1 MSYNETKDIAI
12 KYNTYYIK
20 NKYQLNK
27 KPLSYDDWY
36 GKYISTNNTDIET
49 KIDEVIYF
57 LNSQCHTYSKRGF
70 QVKGKKIRSLIRTK
84 FKEGFDIHDFYDVIR
99 VKAKWLG
106 DKNMHKYY
114 RPMTLFGNKFE
125 DYLNETTEPLTNNAD
140 EQFSQAIDR
149 ASKDTY

>member
-1 MSYNETKDIAI
+1 MNYNETKDIAI
-12 KYNTYYIK
+12 KYNAYYIK

-36 GKYISTNNTDIET
+36 EKYISTNNTDIET
-49 KIDEVIYF
+49 KINEVIYF
-57 LNSQCHTYSKRGF
+57 LNSQCQTYSKRGF

-125 DYLNETTEPLTNNAD
+125 DYLNETTEPLTNNTD

>member
-1 MSYNETKDIAI
+1 MNYNETKDIAI
-12 KYNTYYIK
+12 KYNAYYIK

-36 GKYISTNNTDIET
+36 EKYISTNNTDIET
-49 KIDEVIYF
+49 KINEVIYF
-57 LNSQCHTYSKRGF
+57 LNSQCQTYSKRGF

-84 FKEGFDIHDFYDVIR
+84 FKEGFDTHDFYDVIR

-125 DYLNETTEPLTNNAD
+125 DYLNETTEPLTNNTD